1 MKKYER
7 LLLITFFWLSI
18 TLSTASA
25 GQALSDHTSYKQFG
39 GNHYVAMDV
48 MAGMSSNPERFRIDH
63 NFDMVYEETNK
74 KNMRLEA
81 LGLNYDGG
89 KLVFLEFPEK
99 DNGVYVSFNKNG
111 QLDAVLLEIKKDKQG
126 AVMFAYNEV
135 VLSLMSEY
143 LLSDGLKDH
152 SVRDQIM
159 RVITGTQSVLDL
171 YIDNKG
177 YYVRL
182 KDVHAGDSFY
192 RVAIYR
198 PEA

>member
-1 MKKYER
+1 M
-7 LLLITFFWLSI
+7 
-18 TLSTASA
+18 
-25 GQALSDHTSYKQFG
+25 
-39 GNHYVAMDV
+39 
-48 MAGMSSNPERFRIDH
+48 
-63 NFDMVYEETNK
+63 
-74 KNMRLEA
+74 
-81 LGLNYDGG
+81 
-89 KLVFLEFPEK
+89 
-99 DNGVYVSFNKNG
+99 YVSFNKNG